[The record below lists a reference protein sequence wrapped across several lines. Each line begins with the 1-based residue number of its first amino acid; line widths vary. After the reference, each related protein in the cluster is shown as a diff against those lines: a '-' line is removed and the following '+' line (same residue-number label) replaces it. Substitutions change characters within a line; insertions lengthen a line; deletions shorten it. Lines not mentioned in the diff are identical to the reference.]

1 MHNSSGR
8 RNGTSCQLLVGSLS
22 HFIHRHFLWLLIGSY
37 AVAALC
43 PAFGL
48 WIRSVSFGQIGFLY
62 QDTKLTLPMLMLAC
76 LLLNAGLGV
85 ETSELGKLLRSPLVL
100 LTGLAANLLIPVALI
115 CGINEGMRFWH
126 NPDEVQN
133 LLVGLALIASMPIA
147 GSSTAWSQNANGNLA
162 LSLGLVV
169 SSTLLSPLTTPLSLQ
184 WASLM
189 TTGEYA
195 QALRELAAYGSGGFL
210 VLSVLVPSLL
220 GISLSRAVGET
231 RIASARPAT
240 KLANSVNLLL
250 LNYSNA
256 SVALPHTVADPD
268 WDFLA
273 VILASVAVMCI
284 FSFATG
290 WLVSRLLRTDAA
302 QRTSLMFGLGLNN
315 NGTGLVL
322 ASMALSGHPRMMLPV
337 ILYNLIQHLVAGAV
351 DALGL
356 SSQRGQSCSRPQP
369 LRRKARQRRRRL
381 LMGQQD
387 QAGGLLPAKIRT
399 PK

>member
-1 MHNSSGR
+1 LLPVKQDSQPGPAMHNSSGR
-8 RNGTSCQLLVGSLS
+8 RNRRPCQFFVGSLS
-22 HFIHRHFLWLLIGSY
+22 HFIHRHFIWLLIGSY

-62 QDTKLTLPMLMLAC
+62 QDTKLTLPMLMLAF

-115 CGINEGMRFWH
+115 YGVTQGMRFWH

-184 WASLM
+184 SASLM
-189 TTGEYA
+189 TTGEHA
-195 QALRELAAYGSGGFL
+195 QALRELAVYGSGGFL
-210 VLSVLVPSLL
+210 VLGVLLPSLL
-220 GISLSRAVGET
+220 GISVSRAVGET
-231 RIASARPAT
+231 RIASVRPAA
-240 KLANSVNLLL
+240 KLGNSVNLLL

-256 SVALPHTVADPD
+256 SVALPQTVADPD

-273 VILASVAVMCI
+273 VIMASVVGLCV
-284 FSFATG
+284 FSFAAG
-290 WLVSRLLRTDAA
+290 WLVARLLRTDAA

-322 ASMALSGHPRMMLPV
+322 ASMALAGHPRVMLPV

-356 SSQRGQSCSRPQP
+356 
-369 LRRKARQRRRRL
+369 RR
-381 LMGQQD
+381 M
-387 QAGGLLPAKIRT
+387 PALAHKTTVVRFT
-399 PK
+399 A

>member
-1 MHNSSGR
+1 MVQTPGPAMHHSSER
-8 RNGTSCQLLVGSLS
+8 RNRNPCQLLVGSLS

-48 WIRSVSFGQIGFLY
+48 WIRSVSFGQIGFPY
-62 QDTKLTLPMLMLAC
+62 QDTKLTLPMLMLAG
-76 LLLNAGLGV
+76 LLVNAGLGV

-100 LTGLAANLLIPVALI
+100 LTGLAANLLIPLALI
-115 CGINEGMRFWH
+115 YGVTQGMRFWH
-126 NPDEVQN
+126 NPDEVQS
-133 LLVGLALIASMPIA
+133 LLVGLALVASMPIA

-169 SSTLLSPLTTPLSLQ
+169 TSTLLSPLTTPLSLQ
-184 WASLM
+184 SASLM

-210 VLSVLVPSLL
+210 VLGVLLPSLL
-220 GISLSRAVGET
+220 GISLSRAIGET
-231 RIASARPAT
+231 RIAAARPAV
-240 KLANSVNLLL
+240 KLVNSVNLLL

-256 SVALPHTVADPD
+256 SVALPQTVADPD

-273 VILASVAVMCI
+273 VILASVTSLCV

-290 WLVSRLLRTDAA
+290 SLVARLLRTDGA

-322 ASMALSGHPRMMLPV
+322 ASMALAGQPRVMLPV

-351 DALGL
+351 DW
-356 SSQRGQSCSRPQP
+356 R
-369 LRRKARQRRRRL
+369 
-381 LMGQQD
+381 
-387 QAGGLLPAKIRT
+387 
-399 PK
+399 

>member
-1 MHNSSGR
+1 M
-8 RNGTSCQLLVGSLS
+8 VGSLS
-22 HFIHRHFLWLLIGSY
+22 HFIHRYFLWLLIGSY

-48 WIRSVSFGQIGFLY
+48 WIRSVSFGEINFLH

-85 ETSELGKLLRSPLVL
+85 ETSELGKLLRSPMVL
-100 LTGLAANLLIPVALI
+100 LTGLAVNLLIPLALI
-115 CGINEGMRFWH
+115 YGVTQAMRFWH
-126 NPDEVQN
+126 NPDEIQN
-133 LLVGLALIASMPIA
+133 LPIGLALVASMPIA

-184 WASLM
+184 AASLM

-195 QALRELAAYGSGGFL
+195 QTLRELAAYGSGGFL
-210 VLSVLVPSLL
+210 VLGVLLPSVL
-220 GISLSRAVGET
+220 GINISRAIGEA
-231 RIASARPAT
+231 RIASTRPAT
-240 KLANSVNLLL
+240 KLVNSVNLLL

-256 SVALPHTVADPD
+256 SIALPQTVADPD

-273 VILASVAVMCI
+273 VILASVAVLCI
-284 FSFATG
+284 VSFAAG
-290 WLVSRLLRTDAA
+290 WLFARLLRTDAA
-302 QRTSLMFGLGLNN
+302 QETSLMFGLGLNN

-322 ASMALSGHPRMMLPV
+322 ASIVLAGHPRVMLPV
-337 ILYNLIQHLVAGAV
+337 ILYNLIQHVVAGAV

-356 SSQRGQSCSRPQP
+356 TCQRGQISRARP
-369 LRRKARQRRRRL
+369 LLCEARQRRRP

-387 QAGGLLPAKIRT
+387 QPGGLPPARIST